1 MLNQS
6 PFVSIVMRN
15 FIFFMLIMFCAV
27 TVSAQTEPANYA
39 AAVSKFKQFY
49 NNDQPDSVFAMFDP
63 NMKAALPLD
72 KWTNTTTQLKTQLG
86 SLTATKFIK
95 FAAPIA
101 QYEATFKNGAF
112 MLNVGLNGQNQFI
125 GLRLTPPEA
134 APAATSAIT
143 LDPSLTESAVTL
155 KTLSGTIYGTLTMP
169 KDAPGKIPVVLIIA
183 GSGPTDRDGNGP
195 LINTNTYKLLAYA
208 LGKTGIA
215 SVRYDKRMIGQSV
228 GTQKEADLRFEDY
241 SDDAVGFINMLN
253 DDSRF
258 SKVIV
263 AGHSEGSLIGMIAC
277 HDEPVKGFI
286 SLAGAGE
293 PGEKILTEQMK
304 SQPGYASE
312 GLKKVLDSLK
322 RGKVNPNV
330 DPSLYG
336 LLRPSIQMYI
346 MSWCRYDP
354 AVEIRKV
361 KCPILIVQ
369 GTTDMQVSVDNAQK
383 LKSAKSSATLLLVRG
398 MSHILKDGP
407 PEKEANL
414 ATYKNPTLPLNTE
427 MVTGVIDFIKKL

>member
-1 MLNQS
+1 ML
-6 PFVSIVMRN
+6 M
-15 FIFFMLIMFCAV
+15 MFCTV

-39 AAVSKFKQFY
+39 LAVNKFKQFY
-49 NNDQPDSVFAMFDP
+49 NNNQPDSVFAMFSP
-63 NMKAALPLD
+63 EMKAALPID
-72 KWTNTTTQLKTQLG
+72 NFTATTKQLKNQLG
-86 SLTATKFIK
+86 DLVSTKFIQYSV
-95 FAAPIA
+95 PIGE
-101 QYEATFKNGAF
+101 YEATFQKGVF
-112 MLNVGLNGQNQFI
+112 MLNMGLNDKDQFT
-125 GLRLTPPEA
+125 GLRLTPPA
-134 APAATSAIT
+134 AKPTSETAP
-143 LDPSLTESAVTL
+143 DPSVTESSIVL
-155 KTLSGTIYGTLTMP
+155 KALAGTIYGTLTMP
-169 KDAPGKIPVVLIIA
+169 KDARGKVPVVLIIG
-183 GSGPTDRDGNGP
+183 GSGNTDRNGNGP

-208 LGKTGIA
+208 LGKAGIA

-228 GTQKEADLRFEDY
+228 GTQKESDLRFEDY
-241 SDDAVGFINMLN
+241 SDDAVGFINMLS
-253 DDSRF
+253 DDERF

-263 AGHSEGSLIGMIAC
+263 AGHSEGSLIGMLAC

-286 SLAGAGE
+286 SLDGAGE
-293 PGEKILTEQMK
+293 PAEKILTEQMK

-322 RGKVNPNV
+322 RGKINPNV

-354 AVEIRKV
+354 TVEIRKV

-369 GTTDMQVSVDNAQK
+369 GTTDMQVSVDNAMK
-383 LKSAKSSATLLLVRG
+383 LKSAKSSATLLLIRG

-407 PEKEANL
+407 PDREANL
-414 ATYKNPTLPLNTE
+414 ATYKDPNLPLNTE

>member
-1 MLNQS
+1 
-6 PFVSIVMRN
+6 MRN
-15 FIFFMLIMFCAV
+15 FIFFMLMMFCAI

-39 AAVSKFKQFY
+39 TAVSKFKLFY
-49 NNDQPDSVFAMFDP
+49 NNNQPDSVFAMFSP
-63 NMKAALPLD
+63 EMKAALPID
-72 KWTNTTTQLKTQLG
+72 NFTATTKQLRSQLG
-86 SLTATKFIK
+86 NLVSTKFIQYSV
-95 FAAPIA
+95 PIGE
-101 QYEATFKNGAF
+101 YEATFQNGVF
-112 MLNVGLNGQNQFI
+112 MLNIGLNDKNQFT
-125 GLRLTPPEA
+125 GLRLTPPA
-134 APAATSAIT
+134 AKPAAAIAP
-143 LDPSLTESAVTL
+143 DPSVTESSIVL
-155 KTLSGTIYGTLTMP
+155 KTLSGTIYGTLAMP
-169 KDAPGKIPVVLIIA
+169 NDAKGKVPVVLIIA

-208 LGKTGIA
+208 LGKAGIA

-228 GTQKEADLRFEDY
+228 GTQKEKDLRFEDY
-241 SDDAVGFINMLN
+241 SDDAVGFINMLS
-253 DDSRF
+253 DDDRF

-263 AGHSEGSLIGMIAC
+263 AGHSEGSLIGMLAC

-293 PGEKILTEQMK
+293 PAEKILTEQMK

-322 RGKVNPNV
+322 RGKINPDV
-330 DPSLYG
+330 DPSLYS

-354 AVEIRKV
+354 TVEIRKV

-369 GTTDMQVSVDNAQK
+369 GTTDMQVSVDNATK
-383 LKSAKSSATLLLVRG
+383 LKSAKSSAILLLVRG

-407 PEKEANL
+407 PEREANL
-414 ATYKNPTLPLNTE
+414 ATYKDPTLPLNTE
-427 MVTGVIDFIKKL
+427 MVTGVIDFINKL

>member
-1 MLNQS
+1 ML
-6 PFVSIVMRN
+6 M
-15 FIFFMLIMFCAV
+15 MFCAV

-49 NNDQPDSVFAMFDP
+49 NNNQPDSVFAMFSPD
-63 NMKAALPLD
+63 MKTALPID
-72 KWTNTTTQLKTQLG
+72 NFTATTKQLRSQLG
-86 SLTATKFIK
+86 NLVSIKFIQY
-95 FAAPIA
+95 AAPIGE
-101 QYEATFKNGAF
+101 YEATFQNGMF
-112 MLNVGLNGQNQFI
+112 MLNIGLNGQNQFT
-125 GLRLTPPEA
+125 GLRLTPPA
-134 APAATSAIT
+134 AKTTAETTP
-143 LDPSLTESAVTL
+143 DPSVNESSIVL
-155 KTLSGTIYGTLTMP
+155 KTLSGTIYGTLAMP
-169 KDAPGKIPVVLIIA
+169 NDIKGKVPVVLIIA
-183 GSGPTDRDGNGP
+183 GSGPTDRNGNGP
-195 LINTNTYKLLAYA
+195 LVNTNTYKLLANA
-208 LGKTGIA
+208 LGKAGIA

-228 GTQKEADLRFEDY
+228 GTQKESDLRFEDY
-241 SDDAVGFINMLN
+241 SDDAVGFINMLS
-253 DDSRF
+253 DDERF

-263 AGHSEGSLIGMIAC
+263 AGHSEGSLIGMLAC

-322 RGKVNPNV
+322 RGKINPNV

-398 MSHILKDGP
+398 MSHILKDGST
-407 PEKEANL
+407 EREANL
-414 ATYKNPTLPLNTE
+414 ATYKDPNLPLNTE
-427 MVTGVIDFIKKL
+427 MVTGVIDFINKL

>member
-1 MLNQS
+1 ML
-6 PFVSIVMRN
+6 M
-15 FIFFMLIMFCAV
+15 MFCAV
-27 TVSAQTEPANYA
+27 TVSAQTEPTNYA

-49 NNDQPDSVFAMFDP
+49 NNNQPDSVFAMFSPD
-63 NMKAALPLD
+63 MKTALPID
-72 KWTNTTTQLKTQLG
+72 NFTATTKQLKSQLG
-86 SLTATKFIK
+86 NLVSTKFIQY
-95 FAAPIA
+95 AAPIGE
-101 QYEATFKNGAF
+101 YEATFQNGMF
-112 MLNVGLNGQNQFI
+112 MLNIGLNGQNQFT
-125 GLRLTPPEA
+125 GLRLTPPA
-134 APAATSAIT
+134 AKTTTETAP
-143 LDPSLTESAVTL
+143 DPSITESSIVL
-155 KTLSGTIYGTLTMP
+155 KTLSGTIYGTLAMP
-169 KDAPGKIPVVLIIA
+169 NNAKGKVPVVLIIA
-183 GSGPTDRDGNGP
+183 GSGPTDRNGNGP
-195 LINTNTYKLLAYA
+195 LINTNTYKLLANA
-208 LGKTGIA
+208 LGKAGIA

-228 GTQKEADLRFEDY
+228 GTQKESDLRFEDY

-253 DDSRF
+253 DDERF
-258 SKVIV
+258 SKLIV
-263 AGHSEGSLIGMIAC
+263 AGHSEGSLIGMLAC

-322 RGKVNPNV
+322 RGKINPNV

-354 AVEIRKV
+354 ATEIRKV

-369 GTTDMQVSVDNAQK
+369 GTTDMQVTVDNAQK
-383 LKSAKSSATLLLVRG
+383 LKSAKSSAILLIVRG

-407 PEKEANL
+407 TEREANL
-414 ATYKNPTLPLNTE
+414 ATYKDPNLPLNTE
-427 MVTGVIDFIKKL
+427 MVTGVIDFINKL